1 MTSITLFLQCLTRL
15 SSRIIELTGLTD
27 NDRPRADDQ
36 DAVDVGSLGHA
47 FAYPSAVFC
56 LATLRLREF
65 ACMRLTMRYMK
76 CSNSRRRSCGPGAGL
91 RMPLKAEGRP
101 VGARDPL
108 QRAVEQRPV
117 RGAQR
122 LRQGRFIDRES
133 VVLRGNRRPARI
145 DLHHR
150 VVGADDVENFI
161 LTVFA
166 PLARPRSWWPR
177 QMPKTGMSVSR
188 KRAMAAIA

>member
-1 MTSITLFLQCLTRL
+1 MARRNNSRSSAMSMARCEAPIISTLNFSSTPSRTRSSAVLSAVWPPMVGKSALGPLLLDDARDGAPVDRLDINRIGALRVGHDGGRIGVHQNDPITLFFQCFTRL

-76 CSNSRRRSCGPGAGL
+76 CSNSRRRSCGPG
-91 RMPLKAEGRP
+91 
-101 VGARDPL
+101 
-108 QRAVEQRPV
+108 
-117 RGAQR
+117 
-122 LRQGRFIDRES
+122 
-133 VVLRGNRRPARI
+133 
-145 DLHHR
+145 
-150 VVGADDVENFI
+150 
-161 LTVFA
+161 
-166 PLARPRSWWPR
+166 LASGCP
-177 QMPKTGMSVSR
+177 
-188 KRAMAAIA
+188 